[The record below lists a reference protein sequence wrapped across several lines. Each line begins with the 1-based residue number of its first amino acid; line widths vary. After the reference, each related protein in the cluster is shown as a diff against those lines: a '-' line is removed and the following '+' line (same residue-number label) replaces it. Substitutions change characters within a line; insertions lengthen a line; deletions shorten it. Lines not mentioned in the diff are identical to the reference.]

1 MIMAASHSN
10 IISTTSNNNNK
21 DDDVCESWE
30 QIDAGVRQNLFYL
43 KI

>member
-30 QIDAGVRQNLFYL
+30 QIDAGVR
-43 KI
+43 

>member
-10 IISTTSNNNNK
+10 IISTTSNNTNNK

-30 QIDAGVRQNLFYL
+30 QIDAGVR
-43 KI
+43 

>member
-10 IISTTSNNNNK
+10 IISTTSNNSNNK

-30 QIDAGVRQNLFYL
+30 QIDAGVR
-43 KI
+43 